1 MKELQDELDR
11 LLEIRE
17 EYLKAAR
24 NDEELNDKI
33 RELQSQLRQF
43 KST

>member
-1 MKELQDELDR
+1 MQELQDELDR

-17 EYLKAAR
+17 EYLKCAH